1 MQVDLGKR
9 RDETSAGKLLSQN
22 FENILNKAVRS
33 IGNIG
38 GRMRRISMQCLRPCA
53 CSTRTSGRGTYSG
66 DGNCSEKE
74 GSPCHREVIWEE
86 GESGEYS
93 LIYSNFQRI
102 VTSVRFSF
110 NTSPL
115 CNQNMTMPPS
125 PTTRDYIQYPLSI

>member
-9 RDETSAGKLLSQN
+9 RDQTSAGKLLSQN

-33 IGNIG
+33 IGNVG
-38 GRMRRISMQCLRPCA
+38 GRMRRISMQGLRPCA
-53 CSTRTSGRGTYSG
+53 CSTRTSGQGTYSG

-74 GSPCHREVIWEE
+74 GSPCHREVIREE

-102 VTSVRFSF
+102 VASVRFSSNLF
-110 NTSPL
+110 
-115 CNQNMTMPPS
+115 
-125 PTTRDYIQYPLSI
+125 QYCSLRSS